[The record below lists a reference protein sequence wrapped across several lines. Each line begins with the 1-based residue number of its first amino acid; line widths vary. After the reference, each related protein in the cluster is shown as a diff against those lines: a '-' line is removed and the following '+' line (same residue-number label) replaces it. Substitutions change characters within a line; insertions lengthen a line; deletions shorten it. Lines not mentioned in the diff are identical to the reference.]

1 MTHIALCD
9 DDKNAVPVIAGAAR
23 SAFQS
28 RGFDVRLDCFSA
40 GRELLAALE
49 KCPYDLV
56 LLDIDM
62 PELDGIEVGK
72 RVKAY
77 DHAIPV
83 VFVSECED
91 RVFESFSVQPLG
103 FVRKSNFLNDIAAVV
118 ELYEKYREMTQ
129 SAEHVEFSAQ
139 TSLISL
145 KIAHIRY
152 MEGSRNYQLVFL
164 MDEEKPIEI
173 KMTMEKLEEKMK
185 PYGFIRI
192 HKGYLVNYRFIR
204 RIRSRSVELDDGRTL
219 PIGRDRLDNVRER
232 YLALM
237 KWKGLSPRV

>member
-9 DDKNAVPVIAGAAR
+9 DDIAAIPVITGAAR
-23 SAFQS
+23 SAFEAKGFRVEIDTFT
-28 RGFDVRLDCFSA
+28 RGS
-40 GRELLAALE
+40 ELLSALD
-49 KCPYDLV
+49 KKSYDLI

-72 RVKAY
+72 RVKSF

-83 VFVSECED
+83 VFVSECES

-118 ELYEKYREMTQ
+118 DMFQKYRQMTQ
-129 SAEHVEFSAQ
+129 SAEHVEFETR

-145 KIAHIRY
+145 RLAQIRY
-152 MEGSRNYQLVFL
+152 IEGSRNYQMIFL
-164 MDEEKPIEI
+164 MDQKEPVEV
-173 KMTMEKLEEKMK
+173 KMTMEKLEEKMG
-185 PYGFIRI
+185 PLGFLRI

-204 RIRSRSVELDDGRTL
+204 RIESNLVILKDDTEL
-219 PIGRDRLDNVRER
+219 PIGRSKAQEVRAQ
-232 YLALM
+232 YLALL
-237 KWKGLSPRV
+237 G

>member
-9 DDKNAVPVIAGAAR
+9 DDRSAIPVISGAAR
-23 SAFQS
+23 SAFES
-28 RGFDVRLDCFSA
+28 RGFQVNLDTFTA
-40 GRELLAALE
+40 GSDLLTALE
-49 KCPYDLV
+49 QRPYDLI

-62 PELDGIEVGK
+62 PGLDGIEVGK

-118 ELYEKYREMTQ
+118 EMYEKYRDMTQ
-129 SAEHVEFSAQ
+129 SAEHVEFAAR
-139 TSLISL
+139 TSLVSLRISQ
-145 KIAHIRY
+145 IRY
-152 MEGSRNYQLVFL
+152 MEGSRNYQMVFL
-164 MDEEKPIEI
+164 IDQDEPVEI

-204 RIRSRSVELDDGRTL
+204 RIDTNQVVLMDGTEL
-219 PIGRDRLDNVRER
+219 PIGRSKAQEVRGQ
-232 YLALM
+232 YLAL
-237 KWKGLSPRV
+237 LN

>member
-9 DDKNAVPVIAGAAR
+9 DDKNAIPVIAGAAC
-23 SAFQS
+23 SAFRS
-28 RGFDVRLDCFSA
+28 RGFQVRLDTFSA
-40 GRELLAALE
+40 GGELLAALDQR
-49 KCPYDLV
+49 PYDLV

-62 PELDGIEVGK
+62 PDLDGIEVGK
-72 RVKAY
+72 RVKAF
-77 DHAIPV
+77 DHTIPV

-129 SAEHVEFSAQ
+129 NAEHVEFTAQ
-139 TSLISL
+139 TSVISL

-204 RIRSRSVELDDGRTL
+204 RIDTSQVLLMDGVTL
-219 PIGRDRLDNVRER
+219 PIGRSKVQDVRR
-232 YLALM
+232 DYLAL
-237 KWKGLSPRV
+237 LS

>member
-23 SAFQS
+23 SAFES
-28 RGFDVRLDCFSA
+28 RGFQVKLDTFSA
-40 GRELLAALE
+40 GEELLKALE
-49 KCPYDLV
+49 SRPYDLI

-62 PELDGIEVGK
+62 PGLDGIEVGK
-72 RVKAY
+72 RIKAY

-83 VFVSECED
+83 VFVSECEQ

-129 SAEHVEFSAQ
+129 SAEHVEFAAQ

-152 MEGSRNYQLVFL
+152 MESSRNYQLVFL
-164 MDEEKPIEI
+164 MDQDKPIEI

-204 RIRSRSVELDDGRTL
+204 RIDTSQLVLMDGTVL
-219 PIGRDRLDNVRER
+219 PIGRSKAQDVRGQ
-232 YLALM
+232 YLALIN
-237 KWKGLSPRV
+237 